1 MFNTQKFNL
10 GKFNVST
17 SNVKSMSG
25 AVTVITDALGV
36 MSVKK
41 RLSGTSNTIGK
52 TEPAAMIRKVQLS
65 ANPIEVLTESSAKW
79 YNRLLLHADT
89 VEVTTGASAKAIEVY
104 GVETISLPDIV
115 LKPGQE
121 LIIDTNEMT
130 VTIDGENAIHLLS
143 ADSDFFALMQGE
155 NTITYS
161 DNSNKRTA
169 GLKVMWKN
177 RWV

>member
-41 RLSGTSNTIGK
+41 RLSGTSNTTAK
-52 TEPAAMIRKVQLS
+52 MEPASMIRKVQLF
-65 ANPIEVLTESSAKW
+65 AEAIEVSTDSFAKW
-79 YNRLLLHADT
+79 YNRLLLHADPT
-89 VEVTTGASAKAIEVY
+89 EAITGASAKAIEVY
-104 GVETISLPDIV
+104 GIETISLPDIV

-121 LIIDTNEMT
+121 LVIDTSEMT
-130 VTIDGENAIHLLS
+130 VTIDGENVIHLLS
-143 ADSDFFALMQGE
+143 TDSDFFALMQGE